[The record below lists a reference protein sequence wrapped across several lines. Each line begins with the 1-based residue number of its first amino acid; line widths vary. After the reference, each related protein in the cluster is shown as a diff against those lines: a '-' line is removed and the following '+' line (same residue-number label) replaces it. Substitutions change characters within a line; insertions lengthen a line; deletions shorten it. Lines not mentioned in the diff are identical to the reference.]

1 MMLRRRDI
9 GGMVEEKDRKR
20 FDGEEQCEGHTTTKA
35 KPRFYV
41 LVTEPARTV
50 RWGAKSKAPGLRRR
64 HPMCAA
70 CEHMLKLRVT
80 RESVTH

>member
-20 FDGEEQCEGHTTTKA
+20 FDGEEQCVGHTTTKA

-41 LVTEPARTV
+41 LVTNA
-50 RWGAKSKAPGLRRR
+50 LRI
-64 HPMCAA
+64 
-70 CEHMLKLRVT
+70 
-80 RESVTH
+80 SVLHTQQI